1 MKKEVEKEA
10 RFNPKVFIICLIIVF
25 LVAYLGSLFTSN
37 AVNSSW
43 YEQIKPSITPPNYVF
58 PIVWTILFFLI
69 ALSLYFVWI
78 KSSKLEK
85 QKISWV
91 FAINFILNIL
101 WSYFYFSLKNLKLA
115 LFDLILLWISIAFMI
130 YTTWKIDKK
139 SAYLLIP
146 YLIWVGFAGIL
157 NYLSIIK

>member
-1 MKKEVEKEA
+1 MKKEAEKVN
-10 RFNPKVFIICLIIVF
+10 RFDLKVFFICLVIVF
-25 LVAYLGSLFTSN
+25 IVAYFGSLFTSD

-43 YEQIKPSITPPNYVF
+43 YEKIRPSITPPNELF

-78 KSSKLEK
+78 KSGKLNK
-85 QKISWV
+85 KKIMLA
-91 FAINFILNIL
+91 FGLNFILNIL
-101 WSYFYFSLKNLKLA
+101 WSYFYFSLKNLSLA
-115 LFDLILLWISIAFMI
+115 FFDLILLWISIAFMVHM
-130 YTTWKIDKK
+130 TLKIDKR

-146 YLIWVGFAGIL
+146 YFLWVSFAGIL